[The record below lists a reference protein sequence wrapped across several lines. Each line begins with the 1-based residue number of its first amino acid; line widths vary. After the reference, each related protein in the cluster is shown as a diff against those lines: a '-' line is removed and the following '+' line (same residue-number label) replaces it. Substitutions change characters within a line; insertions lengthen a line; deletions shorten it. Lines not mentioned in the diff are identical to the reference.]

1 MTGKQL
7 KVLRAALQ
15 KLRAQA
21 LLTGPAP
28 IKPNTRDET
37 QVGTVDE
44 DAQALGEMLQVL
56 SSQRNKGQKE
66 LLARIDAALRR
77 VNDDPDDFGR
87 CQDCE
92 EAIPVKRLELMPYA
106 TLCAACQTKR
116 DPQRGAARKKIT
128 DYQ

>member
-1 MTGKQL
+1 MTERQL
-7 KVLRAALQ
+7 KALRTSLQ

-21 LLTGPAP
+21 LAAGPAR
-28 IKPNTRDET
+28 IEPNTRDET

-66 LLARIDAALRR
+66 LIARIDQALRR
-77 VNDDPDDFGR
+77 IDADPDAFGL

-92 EAIPVKRLELMPYA
+92 EPIPVKRLELMPYA

>member
-1 MTGKQL
+1 MTAKQL
-7 KVLRAALQ
+7 KALRAALQ

-21 LLTGPAP
+21 LAKGAAP
-28 IKPNTRDET
+28 IQPNTRDET

-66 LLARIDAALRR
+66 LLLRIDTALRR
-77 VNDDPDDFGR
+77 LDEDPDDFGL
-87 CQDCE
+87 CQECE
-92 EAIPVKRLELMPYA
+92 ESIPWKRLELLPYA
-106 TLCAACQTKR
+106 TLCAACQTRR

>member
-1 MTGKQL
+1 MTARQL
-7 KVLRAALQ
+7 KALRVSLQ

-21 LLTGPAP
+21 LATGAAR
-28 IKPNTRDET
+28 IEPNTRDET

-66 LLARIDAALRR
+66 LIARIDQALRR
-77 VNDDPDDFGR
+77 LEDHPDDFGL

-92 EAIPVKRLELMPYA
+92 EPIPLRRLELIPYA
-106 TLCAACQTKR
+106 TLCATCQSKR
-116 DPQRGAARKKIT
+116 DPQRGAARRKIT

>member
-1 MTGKQL
+1 MTARQL
-7 KVLRAALQ
+7 KALRLALQ

-21 LLTGPAP
+21 LAAGPAP

-66 LLARIDAALRR
+66 LLARIDQALRR
-77 VNDDPDDFGR
+77 IDDHPDDFGL
-87 CQDCE
+87 CQECE
-92 EAIPVKRLELMPYA
+92 EQIPVKRLELMPYA
-106 TLCAACQTKR
+106 TLCAACQTRR

>member
-1 MTGKQL
+1 MTARQL
-7 KVLRAALQ
+7 KALRVSLQ

-21 LLTGPAP
+21 LAAGPAP

-66 LLARIDAALRR
+66 LLARIDQALRR
-77 VNDDPDDFGR
+77 IDDGPDDFGL

-92 EAIPVKRLELMPYA
+92 ESIPVKRLELMPYA
-106 TLCAACQTKR
+106 TLCATCQTKR
-116 DPQRGAARKKIT
+116 DPRRGAARKKIT

>member
-1 MTGKQL
+1 MTPKQL
-7 KVLRAALQ
+7 KALRLSLQ

-21 LLTGPAP
+21 LAAGPAR
-28 IKPNTRDET
+28 IPNTRDET

-56 SSQRNKGQKE
+56 SSQRNKGQAE
-66 LLARIDAALRR
+66 LIARIDQALRR
-77 VNDDPDDFGR
+77 IEGDDDFGL

-92 EAIPVKRLELMPYA
+92 EPIPWKRLELMPYA
-106 TLCAACQTKR
+106 TLCAICQGKR

>member
-1 MTGKQL
+1 MTPKQL
-7 KVLRAALQ
+7 ASLRKALQ
-15 KLRAQA
+15 KQRAEA
-21 LLTGPAP
+21 LATAPARIEP
-28 IKPNTRDET
+28 STRDET

-66 LLARIDAALRR
+66 LIARIDQALRR
-77 VNDDPDDFGR
+77 LDDDPDDFGL

-92 EAIPVKRLELMPYA
+92 EPIPLKRLELMPHA
-106 TLCAACQTKR
+106 TLCAACQSKR

>member
-1 MTGKQL
+1 M
-7 KVLRAALQ
+7 
-15 KLRAQA
+15 
-21 LLTGPAP
+21 
-28 IKPNTRDET
+28 
-37 QVGTVDE
+37 GTVDE

-66 LLARIDAALRR
+66 LMARIDQALRR
-77 VNDDPDDFGR
+77 IDDDPDDFGL

-92 EAIPVKRLELMPYA
+92 EAIPLKRLELMPYA

>member
-1 MTGKQL
+1 MTARQL
-7 KVLRAALQ
+7 KSLRVSLQ

-21 LLTGPAP
+21 LAAGAAR
-28 IKPNTRDET
+28 IEPNTRDET

-66 LLARIDAALRR
+66 LISRIDQALRR
-77 VNDDPDDFGR
+77 LEDDPGDFGL

-92 EAIPVKRLELMPYA
+92 EPIPLRRLELIPYA
-106 TLCAACQTKR
+106 TLCATCQSKR

>member
-1 MTGKQL
+1 MIGKQL
-7 KVLRAALQ
+7 KGLRTALQ

-21 LLTGPAP
+21 LSAGPAR

-66 LLARIDAALRR
+66 LMARIDQALRR
-77 VNDDPDDFGR
+77 IDDDPDDFGL

-92 EAIPVKRLELMPYA
+92 EAIPLKRLELMPYA